1 MITLE
6 MKLAAAR
13 AIAELAVDDKLVP
26 DPLDQKVHDAVAR
39 TVREAADRSG
49 VSRPEMATAAV

>member
-13 AIAELAVDDKLVP
+13 AIAGLAKGDEIVP

-39 TVREAADRSG
+39 AVREASDRSG